1 MIYFIFYLAAKKR
14 NPLTALQEDEPIPS
28 PAPSSVLQM
37 PFTPGRTPNKNRG
50 MMSKKLICFIFRDL
64 VLCISVDFHQISYI
78 IHFKI
83 KERRV
88 FSK

>member
-14 NPLTALQEDEPIPS
+14 NPLTALQEDEPMPS

-50 MMSKKLICFIFRDL
+50 MISKQNYSLETSRRH
-64 VLCISVDFHQISYI
+64 SVRCLFA
-78 IHFKI
+78 
-83 KERRV
+83 
-88 FSK
+88 

>member
-50 MMSKKLICFIFRDL
+50 MILRNYLFHFQRSSPMHLTSEPIQLINRFRVRIPD
-64 VLCISVDFHQISYI
+64 I
-78 IHFKI
+78 
-83 KERRV
+83 R
-88 FSK
+88 

>member
-14 NPLTALQEDEPIPS
+14 NPLTALQEDEPMPS

-50 MMSKKLICFIFRDL
+50 MMSKKLFVRNQSTAL
-64 VLCISVDFHQISYI
+64 SKMSVCLELTAPGLDNL
-78 IHFKI
+78 
-83 KERRV
+83 
-88 FSK
+88 

>member
-50 MMSKKLICFIFRDL
+50 MILRNYL
-64 VLCISVDFHQISYI
+64 FHFQRSSPMHLSRLSPNFVYYPLGMYSS
-78 IHFKI
+78 
-83 KERRV
+83 RSR
-88 FSK
+88 S